1 MSPRKAVK
9 TEKNSDGEETVSE
22 KTHPSTRMLRKREWD
37 SARYKCL
44 LIKLIIGSWRN

>member
-1 MSPRKAVK
+1 
-9 TEKNSDGEETVSE
+9 
-22 KTHPSTRMLRKREWD
+22 MLRKREWD